1 MNDLPIIIILLPLI
15 SALLSLPLSKIH
27 KHLGRNVV
35 AISIFAAFICS
46 IKLLSRVINH
56 GVIRYTFGG
65 YKAPYG
71 IEFYIDSIGAIIV
84 LIILLLGFITVL
96 YAMNARS

>member
-1 MNDLPIIIILLPLI
+1 MNDLPIIIILFPLI
-15 SALLSLPLSKIH
+15 SALLSLPLSRIH

-35 AISIFAAFICS
+35 AISIFASLLCS
-46 IKLLSRVINH
+46 VKLLVNIIND
-56 GVIRYTFGG
+56 GAVRYTFGG

-96 YAMNARS
+96 RL